1 MAVNIDELLDDI
13 EKSHRLVT
21 ASVDPRA
28 RKTGCVS
35 TGLLSLDLFLGGGY
49 IGGAWYTFYGGEQ
62 SAKSTSV
69 STAMAM
75 LAMAGVRGTYWDFEG
90 SSAPDYQANIVAR
103 IAELSGKK
111 KEGKTVTIDDVFGV
125 RDPDTG
131 KYLVKPIF
139 RLYTESIGDKLFDSM
154 SQLVKLLPD
163 KVYEKGKWYYIY
175 DTKPADQKIDKQL
188 SSRGSYYVEAE
199 NPAPELAI
207 FMDSYSAMY
216 PETLDDGKGQ
226 GMAAVARMFS
236 ENIPKIAGRLRKK
249 GIVII
254 GVNQMRLRPAVMFGN
269 PEYEP
274 NGEAVKFQCFSEDTL
289 LQTTKG
295 LLTAEE
301 AHRINFGRM
310 LGQSGLEK
318 SLGYE
323 YKGSCQVWRVDTKF
337 GYFVEGKPKHS
348 ILTVEPQTSLT
359 PKFLELKDVN
369 TCGSRRIL
377 VAMKVGSNVF
387 PNTNAT
393 FKDYTPFVYT
403 NGVTSEAG
411 VIVSIPRS
419 MTESLA
425 AVLGYLVGDGHV
437 KDNIMHFASIEQ
449 EQLDNFV
456 YHFSKAFDVP
466 KKRLRSCFQYKNG
479 RLVGLR
485 ITSKPLTKFLY
496 YLGVGGKSSYQKE
509 VPFAVRTSGKDVQ
522 ASFIRALFDSDASTS
537 GGFTYQSVS
546 EVLVNQ
552 VRQMLLNFGIL
563 CTGGW
568 QKRFWAHGYDKG
580 NKLGKRTTSLN
591 WIKAIERSDYDFNA
605 LIGFGLKRKQK
616 SVKQKDKLPNESI
629 YKLPDLYFFGWTKKM
644 YKLRDWFNG
653 FFGKQPLTYDL
664 LCSSDWYNAC
674 VLWIETLRT
683 SHERDKYKAAV
694 KELKQ
699 FVDFT
704 VENQLVWLDIMG
716 VNQLQDVKKTYD
728 GCQASTAT
736 IITNGLV
743 SHNSSV
749 RIKNTA
755 RAIPHGK
762 GQLEQEASVLLDG
775 DDEYQYICMR
785 PTKNKQYNSTGL
797 ESWQRVWKSDPQ
809 GTAHG
814 FDPVWN
820 IYDYL
825 LLTGQATRFGSG
837 TKRKIDIYIKD
848 VHGEKVVYEL
858 EDLDWW
864 DFKALILLR
873 GKERVAYAKE
883 LGMDSKTYKNFFA
896 DGALFNHCRNQ
907 ILEGSGIRM
916 AFELKNGASNEDE
929 VEEDEDD

>member
-254 GVNQMRLRPAVMFGN
+254 GVNQMRLKPAVMFGN

-274 NGEAVKFQCFSEDTL
+274 NGEAVKF
-289 LQTTKG
+289 
-295 LLTAEE
+295 
-301 AHRINFGRM
+301 I
-310 LGQSGLEK
+310 
-318 SLGYE
+318 
-323 YKGSCQVWRVDTKF
+323 
-337 GYFVEGKPKHS
+337 
-348 ILTVEPQTSLT
+348 
-359 PKFLELKDVN
+359 
-369 TCGSRRIL
+369 
-377 VAMKVGSNVF
+377 
-387 PNTNAT
+387 
-393 FKDYTPFVYT
+393 
-403 NGVTSEAG
+403 
-411 VIVSIPRS
+411 
-419 MTESLA
+419 
-425 AVLGYLVGDGHV
+425 
-437 KDNIMHFASIEQ
+437 
-449 EQLDNFV
+449 
-456 YHFSKAFDVP
+456 
-466 KKRLRSCFQYKNG
+466 
-479 RLVGLR
+479 
-485 ITSKPLTKFLY
+485 
-496 YLGVGGKSSYQKE
+496 
-509 VPFAVRTSGKDVQ
+509 
-522 ASFIRALFDSDASTS
+522 
-537 GGFTYQSVS
+537 
-546 EVLVNQ
+546 
-552 VRQMLLNFGIL
+552 
-563 CTGGW
+563 
-568 QKRFWAHGYDKG
+568 
-580 NKLGKRTTSLN
+580 
-591 WIKAIERSDYDFNA
+591 
-605 LIGFGLKRKQK
+605 
-616 SVKQKDKLPNESI
+616 
-629 YKLPDLYFFGWTKKM
+629 
-644 YKLRDWFNG
+644 
-653 FFGKQPLTYDL
+653 
-664 LCSSDWYNAC
+664 
-674 VLWIETLRT
+674 
-683 SHERDKYKAAV
+683 
-694 KELKQ
+694 
-699 FVDFT
+699 
-704 VENQLVWLDIMG
+704 
-716 VNQLQDVKKTYD
+716 
-728 GCQASTAT
+728 
-736 IITNGLV
+736 
-743 SHNSSV
+743 SSV

-837 TKRKIDIYIKD
+837 TKRKIDLYIKD
-848 VHGEKVVYEL
+848 VNGEKVVYEA

-873 GKERVAYAKE
+873 GKERVNYAKE
-883 LGMDSKTYKNFFA
+883 LGMDSKTYKTFFA

-916 AFELKNGASNEDE
+916 AFELKNGASSEDE

>member
-254 GVNQMRLRPAVMFGN
+254 GVNQMRLKPAVMFGCFQGSSLVTMADGSLKPIAQLVREHSTEKVMSYDRKTGKVVAKRIKN
-269 PEYEP
+269 WYINGQTKDGWLKFKIKGGGKQGNGQRVLKVTPNHLIMDEYGKMKHACEFSAGDKVRLVSDRPAMTDVQKQFVLGSLLGDAAWKETPSGMSLVVQHKVEHHALTKWKRKLMKNLCIAKSKNDYSSWFQTCALHDDWFVSVVEEARSVGHTMNYSDTLIKNIDLFGLAVWYMDDAQKSRHRLKLQSYSVEEAQRIVEELNIRFGAGSFTFQQWKDKYARTGQGWGIKFNRSIMVRIAPYIHEVFHSQMYGSTDYKHFGHLLGTNLPVSDYGTEKFTTYGEITSIEPWSCYKGFASSANRGYEDTNKYDLEIEDTHLYCVDGVIVHNSPEYEP
-274 NGEAVKFQCFSEDTL
+274 NGEAVKF
-289 LQTTKG
+289 
-295 LLTAEE
+295 
-301 AHRINFGRM
+301 I
-310 LGQSGLEK
+310 
-318 SLGYE
+318 
-323 YKGSCQVWRVDTKF
+323 
-337 GYFVEGKPKHS
+337 
-348 ILTVEPQTSLT
+348 
-359 PKFLELKDVN
+359 
-369 TCGSRRIL
+369 
-377 VAMKVGSNVF
+377 
-387 PNTNAT
+387 
-393 FKDYTPFVYT
+393 
-403 NGVTSEAG
+403 
-411 VIVSIPRS
+411 
-419 MTESLA
+419 
-425 AVLGYLVGDGHV
+425 
-437 KDNIMHFASIEQ
+437 
-449 EQLDNFV
+449 
-456 YHFSKAFDVP
+456 
-466 KKRLRSCFQYKNG
+466 
-479 RLVGLR
+479 
-485 ITSKPLTKFLY
+485 
-496 YLGVGGKSSYQKE
+496 
-509 VPFAVRTSGKDVQ
+509 
-522 ASFIRALFDSDASTS
+522 
-537 GGFTYQSVS
+537 
-546 EVLVNQ
+546 
-552 VRQMLLNFGIL
+552 
-563 CTGGW
+563 
-568 QKRFWAHGYDKG
+568 
-580 NKLGKRTTSLN
+580 
-591 WIKAIERSDYDFNA
+591 
-605 LIGFGLKRKQK
+605 
-616 SVKQKDKLPNESI
+616 
-629 YKLPDLYFFGWTKKM
+629 
-644 YKLRDWFNG
+644 
-653 FFGKQPLTYDL
+653 
-664 LCSSDWYNAC
+664 
-674 VLWIETLRT
+674 
-683 SHERDKYKAAV
+683 
-694 KELKQ
+694 
-699 FVDFT
+699 
-704 VENQLVWLDIMG
+704 
-716 VNQLQDVKKTYD
+716 
-728 GCQASTAT
+728 
-736 IITNGLV
+736 
-743 SHNSSV
+743 SSV

-837 TKRKIDIYIKD
+837 TKRKIDLYIKD
-848 VHGEKVVYEL
+848 VSGEKVVYEA

-873 GKERVAYAKE
+873 GKERVSYAKE

-916 AFELKNGASNEDE
+916 AFELKNGASGEDE